1 MYQDCFSKSISVSLE
16 LNCTQNLNVMAPK
29 LPMQRS
35 LLSVENHM
43 NLRIVEPKC
52 S

>member
-1 MYQDCFSKSISVSLE
+1 MYQACFSKSISVSLE

-29 LPMQRS
+29 SPMQRS

-43 NLRIVEPKC
+43 NLRIVEPK
-52 S
+52 SS